1 MPENVSKACAALLAC
16 LTCIPSA
23 SALDLKRPEVR
34 AFIEESIR
42 DLGFSRQ
49 QLESLLAQ
57 AETKQAILDAISRPA
72 ERVVPWWEYRDRFL
86 TEKRILQ
93 GRSGGTRLHS
103 SHTELSTLPL
113 HDALPI

>member
-1 MPENVSKACAALLAC
+1 MTDNLPKACAALLAC

-86 TEKRILQ
+86 TEKRIL
-93 GRSGGTRLHS
+93 
-103 SHTELSTLPL
+103 
-113 HDALPI
+113 